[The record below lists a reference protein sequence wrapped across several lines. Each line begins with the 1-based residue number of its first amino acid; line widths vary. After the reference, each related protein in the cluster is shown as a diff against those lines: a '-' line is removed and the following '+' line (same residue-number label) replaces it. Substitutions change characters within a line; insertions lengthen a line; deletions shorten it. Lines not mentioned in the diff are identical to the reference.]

1 MLTAKVCVRY
11 EGDWT
16 AKLAAH
22 DVFGEFIASTFR
34 DRRYVGIMA
43 VECNADEVDTV
54 LDVIGSHR
62 FIDELEVVE
71 EFEADGRDRISMTL
85 FLEGGLTE
93 FTPLQTLLY
102 EGFLPIGPTKLEN
115 GRECFDLLLHDRD
128 ELSKAIELLEEF
140 GNVTLDRISEEFR
153 REVVPSRAG
162 WQALLAS
169 IPPRRR
175 EVLNLAL
182 EEGYFE
188 IPRQVTLEELADEM
202 GITKTTASTHLR
214 KAERQLVEFL
224 LPYINLAA
232 EEGEC

>member
-232 EEGEC
+232 EEGEP